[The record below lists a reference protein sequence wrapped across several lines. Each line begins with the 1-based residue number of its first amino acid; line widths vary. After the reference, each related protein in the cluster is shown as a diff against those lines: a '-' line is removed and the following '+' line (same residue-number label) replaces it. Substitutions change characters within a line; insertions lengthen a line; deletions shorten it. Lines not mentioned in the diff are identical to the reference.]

1 MKKVFYNKKGM
12 SLMEILVGSL
22 MFAMIAVTVSAV
34 LAPMMMSFSRAADF
48 AEYNTLLDNVGNRI
62 ASDLAKSS
70 GIPTDLGELDMVGI
84 SINSEND
91 VIYTISEAEGILL
104 RNGTQVF
111 PPGMYRN
118 KRVSFIVFDTAP
130 GFTIE
135 VTVNPTDRPGTMG
148 ATISREYAV
157 RPIRLIQD

>member
-1 MKKVFYNKKGM
+1 MKIHSAGYWHSTRTKKHRFKGDIRMKKVFYNKKGM

-70 GIPTDLGELDMVGI
+70 GIPTDLGELDRVGI
-84 SINSEND
+84 SI
-91 VIYTISEAEGILL
+91 
-104 RNGTQVF
+104 
-111 PPGMYRN
+111 
-118 KRVSFIVFDTAP
+118 
-130 GFTIE
+130 
-135 VTVNPTDRPGTMG
+135 
-148 ATISREYAV
+148 
-157 RPIRLIQD
+157 